1 MPCHL
6 RICVK
11 MICKITITCKDLQKK
26 SSRSFRSIVL
36 PPAFDFF
43 SRWQNDRPFMYVCN
57 FIIFGQTLDENVPKT
72 TVLFQI
78 PMKGMA
84 KKRFI

>member
-1 MPCHL
+1 MPYHL
-6 RICVK
+6 RFCVK

-26 SSRSFRSIVL
+26 SIVL

-57 FIIFGQTLDENVPKT
+57 FIIFGQTSDENVPKT
-72 TVLFQI
+72 TKSCSKFQ
-78 PMKGMA
+78 
-84 KKRFI
+84 